1 MCDSLLSPLHRIPL
15 PLPDCDRCGFT
26 ARTASRPQVAHLVR
40 EYAVQWQHLL
50 THPAPARAPRRTGT
64 PGWSPLEH
72 GCHARDMCLLFHS
85 RLDAIL
91 GIAPTSTPSAS
102 DLPYRDEDP
111 HRVSRELAGAAESL
125 ARRLAACTAEDW
137 DRADPGLADP
147 RLTVGFFTR
156 HLLHDLA
163 HGLAE
168 AGGGPAHEE
177 LSWSN

>member
-1 MCDSLLSPLHRIPL
+1 MCDTLPSPLHRIPL
-15 PLPDCDRCGFT
+15 PPPDCDRCGFT
-26 ARTASRPQVAHLVR
+26 SQAAGRGQVAHLLR
-40 EYAVQWQHLL
+40 TYATQWQLL
-50 THPAPARAPRRTGT
+50 LAHPAHPARRRAGT

-91 GIAPTSTPSAS
+91 DIAPSRVGPISE
-102 DLPYRDEDP
+102 LPYRDENPD
-111 HRVSRELAGAAESL
+111 RVSRELAGAAETL
-125 ARRLAACTAEDW
+125 ARRLAAFTADDW

-163 HGLAE
+163 HGLVE
-168 AGGGPAHEE
+168 AGGGPAHQE
-177 LSWSN
+177 LSWST